1 MIKIDEIIIVEG
13 KYDKIKLK
21 NFIDGVIIETNG
33 FRIFKDKKKQQ
44 MIKELSKTKDILV
57 VTDSDSAGFMIRNF
71 LKSIIPTE
79 KIKNV
84 YMPEILGKEKRKTQQ
99 SKEGLLG
106 VEGISDDIII
116 KCLEKYLTVKE
127 PDNLPKITKA
137 ILFADGFSGFNNS
150 KTKREILL
158 KKLDLPKYLSV
169 NSMIDILNTLINFDE
184 YKELIAEVD
193 NEIKVYKNT

>member
-137 ILFADGFSGFNNS
+137 ILFADGFSGFDNS

-184 YKELIAEVD
+184 YKELISEVD
-193 NEIKVYKNT
+193 NEMKVYKNT